1 MSPRFVLFVLVY
13 TALTLPAWGQ
23 PARYKTTVQPLPSED
38 IAQPCQ
44 YELTIPEGLRSIRAV
59 WVIFDRG
66 RELAALYRDTE
77 VLAFARRENLAL
89 LLPRHCRSKGYED
102 MNVEPA
108 KGIGR
113 ALLTALEQFGRTTG
127 HAELATGK
135 LILLSFSGGGSLV
148 ARMAGYAPERV
159 LAVIPYA
166 PGHFEPLGMDTIEL
180 PKTALAIPQ
189 LIIANGGDKIC
200 GTDRPYQYFRKHYEQ
215 GAPWAFV
222 IQNNIPHCC
231 MGNAQPLILTW
242 LAAVLKL
249 KRHTIAPQTGWQAF
263 FQPVDTEVR
272 DEWKQK
278 TWNMREATVQSFKR
292 NQPAELLPAG
302 WLPTKQVADAWLK
315 FAQAPHRI
323 ISQP

>member
-1 MSPRFVLFVLVY
+1 MKLRHALFMLAY
-13 TALTLPAWGQ
+13 TLATSAWAQ
-23 PARYKTTVQPLPSED
+23 STRYETIVQPLPNED
-38 IAQPCQ
+38 LAQPCK
-44 YELTIPEGLRSIRAV
+44 YELTIPDGVRSIRAV

-66 RELAALYRDTE
+66 RELAALYRDAE
-77 VLAFARRENLAL
+77 VLAFARRHELAL

-102 MNVEPA
+102 MNVEPS

-113 ALLTALEQFGRTTG
+113 GLLTALEQLAQTTG
-127 HAELATGK
+127 HAELTTSK

-166 PGHFEPLGMDTIEL
+166 PGHFEPLGMNTIEL
-180 PKTALAIPQ
+180 PKIALAIPQ

-215 GAPWAFV
+215 GAPWTFV
-222 IQNNIPHCC
+222 IQNDIPHCC
-231 MGNAQPLILTW
+231 LGNAQPLILTW
-242 LAAVLKL
+242 LEAVLQA
-249 KRHTIAPQTGWQAF
+249 KRQTSAPQTGWQAF
-263 FQPVDTEVR
+263 FQPEETDVR

-278 TWNMREATVQSFKR
+278 TWNMRQTTVQSVKR
-292 NQPAELLPAG
+292 KRPAELLPAG
-302 WLPTKQVADAWLK
+302 WLPTKPVADAWRK
-315 FAQAPHRI
+315 FANAPHRV